1 MLVRIIFFLLIIFNS
16 TLSVAECK
24 FNTSNY
30 ISELKNPKNIKFIE
44 IETPKSQLYVKN
56 FIQTLSSSFKNE
68 IILPKYKKNFFAKIN
83 VEYPFGR
90 CEFKGKIRQSG
101 DWPDHIKVKNGDPFR
116 SLDVKLNS
124 GNILNAVKF
133 KLLIPETRN
142 NQNEILGSL
151 ILKELGFI
159 TPETFEVLT
168 KVNGIT
174 NVMIF
179 QEKSEKELL
188 ERNNRKEGPIFEGD
202 EELLWNYDDFKIHQL
217 ENISLAKLLN
227 ENWFSKGKNNQIITL
242 KAFKKL
248 QLAYLD
254 YIQYHM
260 KSKTFIYPNLNK
272 NEVFINY
279 HLLLETM
286 NGHHALRPHNRK
298 YYYNSYLNSFEPI
311 YYDGMFELSKPIMK
325 FNKEIYSNTQ
335 KLKINKYLGLLD
347 NKNIKKKLKDKFDSR
362 VISGNDIF
370 FEKSLNQIKKN
381 LEYAKNSILSDTFL
395 INKRVQNDHNRN
407 NYFKN
412 HINQNVDQ
420 FILEDVKINQKKYE
434 VKMISILNK
443 EKILKNISVNEMA
456 EVLSENRL
464 GNARAIFLPQND
476 IFDNEGFNFKI
487 TSLNGGHVIYSEN
500 MKMNVNYK
508 EKTLDLNQGFSN
520 DWILFSNVI
529 FDNWKIAF
537 KGKPHKNEDEHFQN
551 INQYGMSGCVNFY
564 NTSFNDSIL
573 KLQNGKCE
581 DTINIVNSFGRI
593 KSIEVK
599 SAFSD
604 AVDIDFSKI
613 NIGQGIIDG
622 AGNDCIDFSAGEY
635 EINDFRLS
643 NCNDKA
649 ISIGEMS
656 SFNLANVSIK
666 NSSIGIASKDSS
678 VSNIQ
683 NINLN
688 NVDICLSAYNKK
700 QEFYGGII
708 SLENIICNNFSKK
721 INKDSQSNINV
732 KKWN

>member
-1 MLVRIIFFLLIIFNS
+1 MLVRIFFFLSIIFNP
-16 TLSVAECK
+16 TLSIAECK

-30 ISELKNPKNIKFIE
+30 IFELKNPKNIKFIE
-44 IETPKSQLYVKN
+44 IETPKSQRYVRN
-56 FIQTLSSSFKNE
+56 FIQTLASSFE
-68 IILPKYKKNFFAKIN
+68 SGIILPKYKKNFFAKIN

-90 CEFKGKIRQSG
+90 CEFEGKIRQSG
-101 DWPDHIKVKNGDPFR
+101 DWPDHIKVKNGNPFR

-142 NQNEILGSL
+142 SQNEILGSL

-159 TPETFEVLT
+159 TPETFEVFT
-168 KVNGIT
+168 KINGIT

-202 EELLWNYDDFKIHQL
+202 EELLWNYDDFKIHEL
-217 ENISLAKLLN
+217 ENVSLAKLLN
-227 ENWFSKGKNNQIITL
+227 QNWFSKGKNNQIITL
-242 KAFKKL
+242 KAFQKL

-254 YIQYHM
+254 YIQYHI
-260 KSKTFIYPNLNK
+260 KSKTIMYPNLNK
-272 NEVFINY
+272 NDVFINY
-279 HLLLETM
+279 HLLLEIM

-298 YYYNSYLNSFEPI
+298 YYHNFYLDSFEPI

-335 KLKINKYLGLLD
+335 KLKINKYLGLLND
-347 NKNIKKKLKDKFDSR
+347 KSIRIKLKDKFDSR
-362 VISGNDIF
+362 VVTGNDVF
-370 FEKSLNQIKKN
+370 FKKSLNQITKN
-381 LEYAKNSILSDTFL
+381 LEYAKKNISSDIFL
-395 INKRVQNDHNRN
+395 INNRPQNEQNRN
-407 NYFKN
+407 NYFES
-412 HINQNVDQ
+412 HINQNLDQ
-420 FILEDVKINQKKYE
+420 FILEDVRISQKKYE

-443 EKILKNISVNEMA
+443 EKISKNISVNDMA
-456 EVLSENRL
+456 EILSKNRL
-464 GNARAIFLPQND
+464 ANERVIFLPQNN
-476 IFDNEGFNFKI
+476 IFDNGSFNFK
-487 TSLNGGHVIYSEN
+487 TMGFNGGQVIYSQN

-508 EKTLDLNQGFSN
+508 EKIIYLNQSFSN
-520 DWILFSNVI
+520 DWILFSNAT
-529 FDNWKIAF
+529 FDNWKIVF
-537 KGKPHKNEDEHFQN
+537 KGKPHNDEDENFQN

-564 NTSFNDSIL
+564 NTSFNGSIL

-613 NIGQGIIDG
+613 NIDQGIIDK
-622 AGNDCIDFSAGEY
+622 AGNDCLDFSGGEY
-635 EINDFRLS
+635 EINNFRLS

-656 SFNLANVSIK
+656 IFNSADVSIK
-666 NSSIGIASKDSS
+666 NSGIGIASKDSS
-678 VSNIQ
+678 ISKIQ
-683 NINLN
+683 NVSLN

-708 SLENIICNNFSKK
+708 GLENIICNNFSKK
-721 INKDSQSNINV
+721 TNKDSQSNIDV